1 MIYEAQKKSRFEQK
15 IFFVRIEIGLKINPI
30 FVNECSFQ
38 GLFVYKITKK
48 GKKSLI
54 FGVFIG

>member
-1 MIYEAQKKSRFEQK
+1 MEN
-15 IFFVRIEIGLKINPI
+15 GLKINPF
-30 FVNECSFQ
+30 FVNERSFQ

-54 FGVFIG
+54 FDVFIG